1 MPQDS
6 IAIFP
11 KNGHN
16 ENEKTSRKAILW
28 LKYLSETQKIYI
40 KHSKNGGEKYFNN
53 YIVPARIQTQYMN
66 MMVVSSTDIWTV
78 TNLIHSPR
86 FYKPA

>member
-6 IAIFP
+6 IAIIP

-53 YIVPARIQTQYMN
+53 YRVPARIQT
-66 MMVVSSTDIWTV
+66 
-78 TNLIHSPR
+78 
-86 FYKPA
+86 